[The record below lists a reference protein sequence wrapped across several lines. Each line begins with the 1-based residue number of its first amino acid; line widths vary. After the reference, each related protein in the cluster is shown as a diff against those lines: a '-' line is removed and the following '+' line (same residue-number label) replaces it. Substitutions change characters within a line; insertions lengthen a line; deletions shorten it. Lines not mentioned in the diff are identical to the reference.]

1 MDSTT
6 LDKDFWNERWKTNDT
21 GWDMG
26 FVSPPLKEYMDQLSD
41 KTVSILIPGCGNT
54 YEAEYLLEKGF
65 TNVTVVDISPALTDV
80 LKEKFKAH
88 TDRLHIICADF
99 FELNGQYD
107 LILEQ
112 TFFCALNP
120 ELRAPYVAKMYELL
134 SPGGKLAGLLFNT
147 KFEKDGPP
155 FGGSKEE
162 YEQLFADKFQ
172 FKTMDTCYNSHPKRA
187 GTELF
192 INFIKN

>member
-1 MDSTT
+1 MDNTT

-26 FVSPPLKEYMDQLSD
+26 FVSPPLKEYIDQLSD

-65 TNVTVVDISPALTDV
+65 TNVTVVDISPALTDA

-88 TDRLHIICADF
+88 TDRLHIVCADF
-99 FELNGQYD
+99 FELSGQYD

-172 FKTMDTCYNSHPKRA
+172 FKTMDACYNSHPKRA
-187 GTELF
+187 GVELF